1 MASMTAKQAPLPS
14 DRTRTETKT
23 TVPTRWQG
31 PCVAL
36 NLVVALWITVTT
48 DLSFH
53 VYRVTGAARPIALS
67 YVLIAAS
74 TSVSIWLI
82 VWMLRAPHPLKRGL
96 TNYLTHW

>member
-23 TVPTRWQG
+23 TIPTRWQG

-36 NLVVALWITVTT
+36 NLVVALWITITT

-67 YVLIAAS
+67 YVLMTLSTIA
-74 TSVSIWLI
+74 SVWLI
-82 VWMLRAPHPLKRGL
+82 VWMLRTPHPRKYAQNNHQPHR
-96 TNYLTHW
+96 